1 VNTFLDEIVERL
13 DTGML
18 ESVQALSYRANIIDP
33 AMRIGVY
40 QIVRRTAVRRATL
53 LLPILD

>member
-1 VNTFLDEIVERL
+1 
-13 DTGML
+13 ML

-33 AMRIGVY
+33 AMRIGVH

>member
-13 DTGML
+13 DTSML
-18 ESVQALSYRANIIDP
+18 ESVQALSYEANIIDP
-33 AMRIGVY
+33 AMRIGVH

-53 LLPILD
+53 LLAILD